1 MLHLHT
7 HLLFCIPHTHTL
19 NTTVENCVKNKT
31 KHETAYIR
39 RQSILT
45 HKHALGHAHVNAL
58 KEDDKQRIGLVW
70 MFKTLNSLR
79 CGRWDV
85 DKLRQAEREG
95 GGVGLTAAIRSI
107 KQTEPKKKKK
117 KTHYKRLMH
126 GNYLPQ

>member
-1 MLHLHT
+1 MEIRIMLHLHT

-70 MFKTLNSLR
+70 MFKTLKQFE
-79 CGRWDV
+79 V
-85 DKLRQAEREG
+85 RQVRRGQAQTGREG
-95 GGVGLTAAIRSI
+95 GRRGGVNSS
-107 KQTEPKKKKK
+107 
-117 KTHYKRLMH
+117 H
-126 GNYLPQ
+126 